1 MDYND
6 LLPDGM
12 RANPPIVSAA
22 PAAAQQRRPSAIGAG
37 IDQLTLA
44 SGPAINAA
52 NAAIEK
58 ATPIAAAAVERAAA
72 TAAPMIDR
80 AVRSGSEAVETVRDS
95 VRRLSAATG
104 PSVEQA
110 KQALASIGGGS
121 TDSPGDST
129 PVLRKVSNAGSSV
142 VRRLSAKWEEIS
154 QPTAAAAAA
163 PESAPPS
170 IPEVVGGAAEAAS
183 SDAAPDPEVDG
194 EAVQE
199 EIMHAPAV
207 CGGAAPAA
215 IEDSHREIV
224 EFVRETPGFCGAE

>member
-52 NAAIEK
+52 NAAIER
-58 ATPIAAAAVERAAA
+58 ATPIAAAAVEKAAA

-110 KQALASIGGGS
+110 KQALARASISGGS

-129 PVLRKVSNAGSSV
+129 PVLRKVSNAGSNV

-154 QPTAAAAAA
+154 QPAAAA

-170 IPEVVGGAAEAAS
+170 IPEAAGGAAEATS
-183 SDAAPDPEVDG
+183 SDAAPEPEVGG
-194 EAVQE
+194 EAV
-199 EIMHAPAV
+199 
-207 CGGAAPAA
+207 GGQLEPLQRARACRR
-215 IEDSHREIV
+215 SNHV
-224 EFVRETPGFCGAE
+224 SSQTKTHNL